1 MSVQRAHCAMTRED
15 LMTLPRR
22 TFVRLAA
29 SAVAAPA
36 ISRFAWAHSDPS
48 QPVRIIVGFAPG
60 SSADIVARLLGRS
73 LSERLGQQFIVDNRP
88 GAGGNLATEAVVNA
102 PPDGRTLLLAGPSD
116 AINATLYDKL
126 TFNFRRDIAPVA
138 TVVRAPNVMV
148 VAPSVGAETVHDFIA
163 LAKADPGRL
172 RMASAGVGSMSHLA
186 GEMFKMMTG
195 AEMVHVAYRGGAGAC
210 ADLIA
215 GRADVYF
222 PALASSLDY
231 IKSGALRALAVT
243 APRRQHLLDLPAVG
257 EFVPGYEADTWFGIG
272 APRDT
277 PADIVDRLNREINAA
292 LADPKL
298 APRVADCGGTVV
310 TGSAAD
316 FGALIAAETERWA
329 KVIKFAGATT
339 S

>member
-1 MSVQRAHCAMTRED
+1 MTRED

-36 ISRFAWAHSDPS
+36 ISGFAWAHSDWAHSDPS

-60 SSADIVARLLGRS
+60 SSADIIARLLGRS

-102 PPDGRTLLLAGPSD
+102 VPDGRTLLLVGPSD

-138 TVVRAPNVMV
+138 PVVRAPNVMV
-148 VAPSVGAETVHDFIA
+148 VAPSVGAETVRDFIA

-172 RMASAGVGSMSHLA
+172 RMASAGVGSTSHLA

-195 AEMVHVAYRGGAGAC
+195 AEMVHVAYRGGADTYT
-210 ADLIA
+210 DLLA

-222 PALASSLDY
+222 PALASSIES
-231 IKSGALRALAVT
+231 IKAGGLRALAVT
-243 APRRQHLLDLPAVG
+243 TPRRQRLLDVPTVG
-257 EFVPGYEADTWFGIG
+257 EFVPGYAASTWFGVG
-272 APRDT
+272 APRNT
-277 PADIVDRLNREINAA
+277 SAGVIERLNREINAA
-292 LADPKL
+292 LADPKV
-298 APRVADCGGTVV
+298 AQRIADCGSTVV
-310 TGSAAD
+310 TGSATD
-316 FGALIAAETERWA
+316 FGALLTAETERWA
-329 KVIKFAGATT
+329 RVIKATGT
-339 S
+339 TLS

>member
-1 MSVQRAHCAMTRED
+1 
-15 LMTLPRR
+15 MTLPRR

-102 PPDGRTLLLAGPSD
+102 VPDGRTLLLAGPSD

-195 AEMVHVAYRGGAGAC
+195 AEMVHVAYRGGADTYT
-210 ADLIA
+210 DLLA

-222 PALASSLDY
+222 PALTSSLES
-231 IKSGALRALAVT
+231 IKAGRLRALAVT
-243 APRRQHLLDLPAVG
+243 TPPRQRLLDVPPVG
-257 EFVPGYEADTWFGIG
+257 EFVPGYAASTWFGVG
-272 APRDT
+272 APRNT
-277 PADIVDRLNREINAA
+277 SAGVIERLNREINTTLAYPTVA
-292 LADPKL
+292 QRLADYG
-298 APRVADCGGTVV
+298 ATVV
-310 TGSAAD
+310 AGSAAD
-316 FGALIAAETERWA
+316 FGTLVANETTTWA
-329 KVIKFAGATT
+329 RVIKAAGTT
-339 S
+339 LS